1 LSLVASRAASQ
12 ITAQGKTAD
21 KDQTEMQKAGRVWSP
36 ETAGRPAQDALHVWF
51 VPLVAV
57 DPVAAQAVLDSRET
71 DGAARFVH
79 GVHRRRYVAR
89 HAAARSILGWCLAA
103 GPREVVYAFAC
114 AVCGSPEHGKPL
126 VRDAAC
132 PVRFS
137 MSSSADG
144 AIVAVS
150 FDGDVGTDIEAL
162 DRRVDHHA
170 LIGHYAPAER
180 RALALLD
187 EVERPR
193 AILESWTRKEA
204 YAKVLGLGLFLEFD
218 DFEVTMPPRPPAVLR
233 AAPAQRGDCGMAAVA
248 LPAPYVATVAW
259 SGRGRDIEL
268 WEWRDPAFTGRA
280 PDGDAVRGSS
290 APAPAPAPG
299 PAEPPQD

>member
-1 LSLVASRAASQ
+1 
-12 ITAQGKTAD
+12 
-21 KDQTEMQKAGRVWSP
+21 MQKAGRVWSP
-36 ETAGRPAQDALHVWF
+36 ETVGRPAEDVLHVWF
-51 VPLVAV
+51 VPLAPV
-57 DPVAAQAVLDSRET
+57 DPVAAQGMLDSRET
-71 DGAARFVH
+71 KGAERFVH
-79 GVHRRRYVAR
+79 NVHRRRYVAR
-89 HAAARSILGWCLAA
+89 HAAARSILGWCLGAA
-103 GPREVVYAFAC
+103 PRDVGYAFSC

-144 AIVAVS
+144 AVVAVS
-150 FDGDVGTDIEAL
+150 FDGDVGIDIEAV

-180 RALALLD
+180 RALYLLD

-204 YAKVLGLGLFLEFD
+204 YAKVLGLGLFLNFD

-233 AAPAQRGDCGMAAVA
+233 AAPAQRGDCRMAAVA
-248 LPAPYVATVAW
+248 LPTPYVATVAW

-268 WEWRDPAFTGRA
+268 WEWRDPVLTGRA
-280 PDGDAVRGSS
+280 PDGDAVRGPS

-299 PAEPPQD
+299 PGPADPSQD

>member
-1 LSLVASRAASQ
+1 
-12 ITAQGKTAD
+12 
-21 KDQTEMQKAGRVWSP
+21 MQKAGRLWSP
-36 ETAGRPAQDALHVWF
+36 ETAGRPAEDVLHVWF

-57 DPVAAQAVLDSRET
+57 DLVAAQGMLDRRET
-71 DGAARFVH
+71 DGADRFVH
-79 GVHRRRYVAR
+79 DVHRRRYVAR

-103 GPREVVYAFAC
+103 APREVVYAFSC
-114 AVCGSPEHGKPL
+114 AVCGSLEHGKPL

-144 AIVAVS
+144 AVVAVS
-150 FDGDVGTDIEAL
+150 FDGDVGIDVEAV

-170 LIGHYAPAER
+170 LIGRYAPAER
-180 RALALLD
+180 RALSLLD
-187 EVERPR
+187 EVERPW

-218 DFEVTMPPRPPAVLR
+218 AFEITMPPRPPAVLR
-233 AAPAQRGDCGMAAVA
+233 AAPAQRGDCRMASVA
-248 LPAPYVATVAW
+248 LPAPHVATVAW

-268 WEWRDPAFTGRA
+268 WEWRDRALTGRA
-280 PDGDAVRGSS
+280 PDGDAVSRPSP
-290 APAPAPAPG
+290 PAPAPAPG
-299 PAEPPQD
+299 LADPPQD